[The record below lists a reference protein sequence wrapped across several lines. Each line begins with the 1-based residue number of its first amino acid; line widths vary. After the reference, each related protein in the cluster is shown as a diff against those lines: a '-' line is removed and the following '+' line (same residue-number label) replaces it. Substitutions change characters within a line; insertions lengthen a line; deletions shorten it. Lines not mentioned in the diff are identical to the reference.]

1 MKNFSTALLLLSI
14 AFIITVILLAAYLPS
29 NYIRIEAPSPQPTS
43 TPSHTPVESYL
54 PEQEEA

>member
-14 AFIITVILLAAYLPS
+14 AFIITVILLAVYLPS
-29 NYIRIEAPSPQPTS
+29 NYISIEAPHPQP